1 MIEVPPEV
9 TPGSPSFRLNTPFTP
24 RHAHQGLHTCTPRP
38 PQRHLPK
45 DFHKVLQQGIGLE
58 HIRPFLGAIMQLK
71 PVNTG
76 ILLGDNGDAD

>member
-1 MIEVPPEV
+1 M
-9 TPGSPSFRLNTPFTP
+9 
-24 RHAHQGLHTCTPRP
+24 
-38 PQRHLPK
+38 
-45 DFHKVLQQGIGLE
+45 GLE